1 MFVFGS
7 CILVKSLRTDV
18 WAKYYDKDLI
28 VVVIRSEEEIEKT
41 FVVCLVYFLDDEA
54 VTEPKE
60 FSNLMKNFE
69 PEGLDLAG
77 ILPHTPYE
85 FAWCTFWDQWVRDG
99 EGDHVHLKKYV

>member
-1 MFVFGS
+1 MR
-7 CILVKSLRTDV
+7 K
-18 WAKYYDKDLI
+18 K
-28 VVVIRSEEEIEKT
+28 IEKT

-85 FAWCTFWDQWVRDG
+85 FA
-99 EGDHVHLKKYV
+99 